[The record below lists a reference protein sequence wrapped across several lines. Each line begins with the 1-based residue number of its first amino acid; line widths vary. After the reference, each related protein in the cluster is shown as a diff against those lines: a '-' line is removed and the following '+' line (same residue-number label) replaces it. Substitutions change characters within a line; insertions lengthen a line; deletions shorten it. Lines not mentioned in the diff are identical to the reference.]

1 MNDDEI
7 INFIYCDLINY
18 KEEKEVN
25 SSLCDIEIS
34 KNNDVCDNEINNNNN
49 VNENEKNKNNVCNLN
64 TNKNENTNDEQ
75 TFCQTLQSGNLNN
88 NNMYQNYEEHY
99 LINENAEE
107 EKKKIFYIFK
117 KKNSKKRKIKKIISL
132 DGVFIPK
139 VKHLNVEKKKN
150 RVQYQ
155 ENHRKIIYS
164 YCHLTPPYDF
174 EYIFRIIID
183 HQNKHSKNFKDKKS
197 FHLIRNNKGNI
208 IIVTFQEKQKIR
220 KNNYY

>member
-34 KNNDVCDNEINNNNN
+34 KNNDDNEINNNNN
-49 VNENEKNKNNVCNLN
+49 VNENEINKNNVCNLN

-88 NNMYQNYEEHY
+88 NNIYQNYEENY
-99 LINENAEE
+99 LNSEE
-107 EKKKIFYIFK
+107 EKKKIFNIFK
-117 KKNSKKRKIKKIISL
+117 KKNTKKRKIKKIISL

-183 HQNKHSKNFKDKKS
+183 HQNKHSKIFNNKKS

-220 KNNYY
+220 KNNY

>member
-49 VNENEKNKNNVCNLN
+49 VNDKEINKNNVCNLN

-88 NNMYQNYEEHY
+88 NNIYQNYEENY
-99 LINENAEE
+99 LNSEE
-107 EKKKIFYIFK
+107 EKKKIFNIFK
-117 KKNSKKRKIKKIISL
+117 KKNTKKRKIKKIISL

-220 KNNYY
+220 KNNY

>member
-1 MNDDEI
+1 M
-7 INFIYCDLINY
+7 L
-18 KEEKEVN
+18 K
-25 SSLCDIEIS
+25 
-34 KNNDVCDNEINNNNN
+34 
-49 VNENEKNKNNVCNLN
+49 
-64 TNKNENTNDEQ
+64 
-75 TFCQTLQSGNLNN
+75 
-88 NNMYQNYEEHY
+88 
-99 LINENAEE
+99 
-107 EKKKIFYIFK
+107 
-117 KKNSKKRKIKKIISL
+117 
-132 DGVFIPK
+132 
-139 VKHLNVEKKKN
+139 KKKN

>member
-1 MNDDEI
+1 M
-7 INFIYCDLINY
+7 
-18 KEEKEVN
+18 
-25 SSLCDIEIS
+25 
-34 KNNDVCDNEINNNNN
+34 
-49 VNENEKNKNNVCNLN
+49 
-64 TNKNENTNDEQ
+64 
-75 TFCQTLQSGNLNN
+75 
-88 NNMYQNYEEHY
+88 
-99 LINENAEE
+99 
-107 EKKKIFYIFK
+107 
-117 KKNSKKRKIKKIISL
+117 
-132 DGVFIPK
+132 DGIFIPK

-183 HQNKHSKNFKDKKS
+183 HQNKHSKIFNNKKS

-220 KNNYY
+220 KNNY

>member
-49 VNENEKNKNNVCNLN
+49 VNDKEINKNNVCNLN

-88 NNMYQNYEEHY
+88 NNIYQNYEENY
-99 LINENAEE
+99 LNSEE
-107 EKKKIFYIFK
+107 EKKKIFNIFK
-117 KKNSKKRKIKKIISL
+117 KKNTKKRKIKKIISL

-174 EYIFRIIID
+174 EYIFRIIIE
-183 HQNKHSKNFKDKKS
+183 HQNKHNKIFNDKKS

-220 KNNYY
+220 KNNY

>member
-34 KNNDVCDNEINNNNN
+34 KNNDDNEINNNNN
-49 VNENEKNKNNVCNLN
+49 VNENEINKNNVCNLN

-88 NNMYQNYEEHY
+88 NNNIYQNYEENY
-99 LINENAEE
+99 LNNEED
-107 EKKKIFYIFK
+107 KKKIFYIFK

-174 EYIFRIIID
+174 EHIFRIIID
-183 HQNKHSKNFKDKKS
+183 HQNKHSKIFNNKKS

>member
-49 VNENEKNKNNVCNLN
+49 VNDKEINKNNVCNLN

-88 NNMYQNYEEHY
+88 NNIYQNYEENY
-99 LINENAEE
+99 LNSEE
-107 EKKKIFYIFK
+107 DKKKIFNIFK
-117 KKNSKKRKIKKIISL
+117 KKNTKKRKIKKIISL

-183 HQNKHSKNFKDKKS
+183 HQNKHSKIFNNKKS

-220 KNNYY
+220 KNNY

>member
-49 VNENEKNKNNVCNLN
+49 VNDKEINKNNVCNLN

-88 NNMYQNYEEHY
+88 NNIYQNYEENY
-99 LINENAEE
+99 LNSEE
-107 EKKKIFYIFK
+107 EKKKIFNIFK
-117 KKNSKKRKIKKIISL
+117 KKNTKKRKIKKIISL

-183 HQNKHSKNFKDKKS
+183 HQNKHSKIFNNKKS

-220 KNNYY
+220 KNNY

>member
-1 MNDDEI
+1 MKYYIIMFNNLYGFSKSNLMNLEEEEELNSNLYNNININEQYNDVI
-7 INFIYCDLINY
+7 IP
-18 KEEKEVN
+18 KENLFNPLLNN
-25 SSLCDIEIS
+25 SHIEIKS
-34 KNNDVCDNEINNNNN
+34 N
-49 VNENEKNKNNVCNLN
+49 
-64 TNKNENTNDEQ
+64 
-75 TFCQTLQSGNLNN
+75 S
-88 NNMYQNYEEHY
+88 NYEKD
-99 LINENAEE
+99 
-107 EKKKIFYIFK
+107 KKKMIFYTQ
-117 KKNSKKRKIKKIISL
+117 KNYQSKKRILKQVINL
-132 DGVFIPK
+132 DNVFIPK

-174 EYIFRIIID
+174 EYIFRIIIE
-183 HQNKHSKNFKDKKS
+183 HQNQHNKIFNDKKS